1 MNEDLPNKNLPLLRK
16 KSPSGPTPL
25 REWRHFPPSSH
36 YGVWHG
42 TTRRGNHRAFSCL
55 PELRELTPAPAV
67 PAAPSYLSHPT
78 ATLTSA
84 SSCWRSRYRRY
95 HPPARMAPLPSLTS
109 LGARGAR
116 VRARRINAPPG
127 PQAQRPRQ
135 IATKRASAPASAL
148 ARKS

>member
-1 MNEDLPNKNLPLLRK
+1 MKICLKKFASSQKKIPIWPNPPARMAPLPSLTSL
-16 KSPSGPTPL
+16 
-25 REWRHFPPSSH
+25 WRM
-36 YGVWHG
+36 WHG

-55 PELRELTPAPAV
+55 PELRELTPASAV

-84 SSCWRSRYRRY
+84 SSCWRSPYRRY